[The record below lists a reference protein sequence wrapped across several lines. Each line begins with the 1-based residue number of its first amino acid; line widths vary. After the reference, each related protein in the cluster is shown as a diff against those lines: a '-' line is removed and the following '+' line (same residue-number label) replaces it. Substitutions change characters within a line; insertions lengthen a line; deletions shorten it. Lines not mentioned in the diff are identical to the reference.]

1 MGLVYNLLFLVIFSQ
16 AAAAQDLSTQLNQ
29 WKVQCL
35 DEKNCPDSVAQ
46 LLVTDGKNLNHCT
59 ATLIAPDIAL
69 SNSHCFDMRN
79 PRTQRLIDP
88 DQLCQA
94 GSRIV
99 FAENSP
105 SGKAQFKCKKVLKK
119 SFISVNYQYPDYV
132 VFQIEKP
139 ASRKFDEVTR
149 LGLQDELKLQ
159 IRKVNPIRR
168 GLGHLEVS
176 QCEILHQTLLAPRA
190 TTDHYH
196 IHAVTGC
203 AIEGGN
209 SGASLVDD
217 KGLIR
222 GIIFKGISENSRIP
236 RTDFEIDFRQKALKL
251 KSSLMTN
258 ATCINYDFDQ
268 NSQYDAPKC
277 LSYQMLEDT
286 IVDALNIEKMMQQH
300 FNDILETAKSY
311 PSIQSLGY
319 QLKVD
324 PITKEF
330 VYAPSCVQPIEV
342 DEFSPYIPNS
352 ITLSFDNLFWKPQ
365 VSVTPQ
371 LRAEANDFKLSSKK
385 CQMTYS
391 PIEFKNRR
399 QGIVQFSGA
408 GCRRMG
414 NQSDT
419 RHEIWSVCQK

>member
-1 MGLVYNLLFLVIFSQ
+1 MGLVYKVLFLLILSQ
-16 AAAAQDLSTQLNQ
+16 FASAEELSTQLNR

-35 DEKNCPDSVAQ
+35 DEKKCPDSVAQ
-46 LLVTDGKNLNHCT
+46 LLVTDGKSLNHCT

-79 PRTQRLIDP
+79 SRTQRLIDP
-88 DQLCQA
+88 DQLCSS
-94 GSRIV
+94 GSRVV

-105 SGKAQFKCKKVLKK
+105 TGKAQFKCKKILKK
-119 SFISVNYQYPDYV
+119 SHISVNYQYPDYV
-132 VFQIEKP
+132 IFQIEKP
-139 ASRKFDEVTR
+139 ANRKFDFVTR

-159 IRKVNPIRR
+159 VRKVNPIRR
-168 GLGHLEVS
+168 GLGQLEVS

-222 GIIFKGISENSRIP
+222 GVIFKGISENSRTP
-236 RTDFEIDFRQKALKL
+236 RTDFEIDFRQKALRL

-258 ATCINYDFDQ
+258 ATCINYEFDSS
-268 NSQYDAPKC
+268 SQYDEAKC
-277 LSYQMLEDT
+277 MSYQMIEDS
-286 IVDALNIEKMMQQH
+286 IVDALNIEKMRQQH
-300 FNDILETAKSY
+300 FSDLLGVAKSY
-311 PSIQSLGY
+311 PSVQSLGY

-324 PITKEF
+324 PITKDF
-330 VYAPSCVQPIEV
+330 VYSPSCIQPIEV
-342 DEFSPYIPNS
+342 DEFSSYIPSS

-365 VSVTPQ
+365 IVVTPQ
-371 LRAEANDFKLSSKK
+371 LKAEAYDFQLSLKK
-385 CQMTYS
+385 CQITYS
-391 PIEFKNRR
+391 PTDFKNQN

-408 GCRRMG
+408 GCKGMSR
-414 NQSDT
+414 QSDT
-419 RHEIWSVCQK
+419 RHEIWSICQK